1 MCGRRPA
8 FRPCWRWSG
17 RAIAGIFRCNAAIC
31 LLTVD
36 NRPVVDQ
43 SQMGVLDQSGHRLLT
58 AAFEAMLICAGVK
71 SHPCSSLGQV
81 GGLYLSLKGSWTC
94 PTRNALRQ
102 PGLTLGPR
110 S

>member
-58 AAFEAMLICAGVK
+58 AAFEAMLICAGGRAI
-71 SHPCSSLGQV
+71 L
-81 GGLYLSLKGSWTC
+81 
-94 PTRNALRQ
+94 AL
-102 PGLTLGPR
+102 PSAR
-110 S
+110 SGASIYR